1 MSSLRTSTLEGRIY
15 PVNEASRRRVRGT
28 LASIAAEVGV
38 SRTTVSNAYN
48 RPGQLS
54 TDLRD
59 HILEVARKQGY
70 PGPDPMARNLRT
82 RRAGAVGVLF
92 TEQLSF
98 AFDDPASV
106 EFLSGLS
113 EECGA
118 RESSMLVI
126 PASSHADKEGLDLIR
141 GAAVDGFIVYSVADD
156 DPFLDYVAS
165 RGLPTVIC
173 DQPTDRDDLPFVGID
188 DREAIKPVVRALT
201 EAGHRKVGILNVRL
215 SRKPH
220 DGPVTDQ
227 HLINA
232 HHHLQRFRV
241 EGALEALEEAGVDRA
256 DVPVVGRHLNT
267 RERNYEA
274 ARELL
279 TGNPDL
285 TAVVCT
291 TDTQALGVLK
301 YAEDN
306 GIRVPEDL
314 SVTGFD
320 GIEIAR
326 MAGLTTVAQPNRE
339 KGRAAGRALF
349 SGELG
354 RTILPT
360 EMVPGRTV
368 AAPRN
373 H

>member
-1 MSSLRTSTLEGRIY
+1 M
-15 PVNEASRRRVRGT
+15 
-28 LASIAAEVGV
+28 

-326 MAGLTTVAQPNRE
+326 MAGL
-339 KGRAAGRALF
+339 
-349 SGELG
+349 S
-354 RTILPT
+354 
-360 EMVPGRTV
+360 
-368 AAPRN
+368 
-373 H
+373 